1 MPRTIIYTFLKV
13 EKNPHTHTK
22 KTQKL
27 KTKQTLKTECHQN
40 ILLKKYY

>member
-13 EKNPHTHTK
+13 EKKPPHTHTK
-22 KTQKL
+22 NQKL